1 MISFLQIL
9 RVLGLVKK
17 RFPSLLPQTTHFSG
31 ALFPGAR
38 DLCPHC
44 LPPTPSGRTERSIP
58 SLDLPHACPPSG
70 GFGNDFPQFFMLSYE
85 VRVLVTQLCQTLW
98 SKAYLF
104 LRNYSVLS
112 LCRKLFQTIW
122 GFTILFA
129 PWSSLFHN
137 LYCKSHHFILCFQTG
152 IILIYMWIS
161 EDLLLFKWLPV
172 MSEIPPG
179 ATIPLV

>member
-1 MISFLQIL
+1 MASEMISFLQIL

-85 VRVLVTQLCQTLW
+85 VRVLFAQLCQTLCEPTNCSLPGSPIHGILQARILEW
-98 SKAYLF
+98 VAISS
-104 LRNYSVLS
+104 LRRSSQPRDRTQVS
-112 LCRKLFQTIW
+112 CITCGF
-122 GFTILFA
+122 FTI
-129 PWSSLFHN
+129 
-137 LYCKSHHFILCFQTG
+137 
-152 IILIYMWIS
+152 
-161 EDLLLFKWLPV
+161 
-172 MSEIPPG
+172 
-179 ATIPLV
+179 